1 MSENTFS
8 IDRHQAVLL
17 PPQRP
22 LTVISGES
30 PVWITQ
36 TGDPHD
42 YIVKHGESIAFS
54 GAGVL
59 IAQALSQDV
68 EFLVRTPNTPFS

>member
-1 MSENTFS
+1 MSENAYS

-22 LTVISGES
+22 LTVIPGET

-36 TGDPHD
+36 AGDPRD
-42 YIVKHGESIAFS
+42 YIVKQGESLAFS
-54 GAGVL
+54 GTGAL
-59 IAQALSQDV
+59 IAQALSQGT
-68 EFLVRTPNTPFS
+68 EFIIRTPN

>member
-36 TGDPHD
+36 TGDPRD
-42 YIVKHGESIAFS
+42 YIVRHGESVAFS
-54 GAGVL
+54 GTGAL
-59 IAQALSQDV
+59 IAQALSQDAQ
-68 EFLVRTPNTPFS
+68 FLVRTPTPPLC